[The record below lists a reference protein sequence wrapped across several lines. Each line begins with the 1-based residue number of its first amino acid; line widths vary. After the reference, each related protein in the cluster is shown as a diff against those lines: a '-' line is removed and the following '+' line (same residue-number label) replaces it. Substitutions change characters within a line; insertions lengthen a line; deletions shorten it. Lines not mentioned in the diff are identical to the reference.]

1 MHPNMRKS
9 HNNPEGSMIHKMSSS
24 FLSTVQGRIQLRIH
38 VRLKDIKDVTTRHN
52 ICSCVR
58 GRKVPQQI
66 AIRIVDQIRI
76 WAIV

>member
-9 HNNPEGSMIHKMSSS
+9 HNNPEGYVIRKTSSS
-24 FLSTVQGRIQLRIH
+24 FLSTVQGRRQLRSH
-38 VRLKDIKDVTTRHN
+38 VRLEDIKDVTTRHN
-52 ICSCVR
+52 VYSCVR